1 MLRTLTINDDAS
13 FSARYRRPR
22 DLKKEIQT
30 DIIDTFLDWLNA
42 GREEVIEFRTLARKE
57 FGLNAVRLLPRFAF
71 ENNVRKLLRMVYIG
85 KEDPLPVRVFTR
97 TEIGA
102 LGFLA
107 VVSACATVPVDTS
120 TVSSTVTSPPVVQ
133 SDVVIAPRQPANWL
147 DGIPESN
154 GFRKDA
160 LSGPY
165 NYAIASGYEFAKN
178 KKRLRELVDAGV
190 LVELEESKS
199 LKFNQVSRPYV
210 LPVVAKFVYR
220 LADQYHYDQKCGSL
234 WLNGAARD
242 LEFQMKFKN
251 GSKKSVHS
259 TGMSVDFKTT
269 GIEPRCLTWLK
280 DTLLEIEAAKRID
293 FTAETSPAHFH
304 VTVATHEYEGWLAKR
319 LQVND
324 SETDWLRKAL
334 FYEGGPKESVEGF
347 RAIAWVIRNRVNS
360 ADYPNTIQGVVA
372 EGSTGKYNGGCQF
385 SFMCD
390 GKVEDRYELCRNFL
404 GKLTP
409 YWQYKCDARW
419 EQVTVFAKAF
429 MAETK
434 DPTGGAVLYYTGRK
448 PHWAK
453 SRTEVWGD
461 KKVLLKNGDFKPGT
475 VNDIGSHTF
484 GCSVNRGK
492 DVCMTGEQS

>member
-1 MLRTLTINDDAS
+1 MLSTLTTNTDGS
-13 FSARYRRPR
+13 FTATYHRPR
-22 DLKKEIQT
+22 ELRT
-30 DIIDTFLDWLNA
+30 DIIDSFLDWLHA
-42 GREEVIEFRTLARKE
+42 GREDVIKFRTLARKKY
-57 FGLNAVRLLPRFAF
+57 GLKAVRLLSWFAL
-71 ENNVRKLLRMVYIG
+71 ENNARKILRVVYIG
-85 KEDPLPVRVFTR
+85 EEPLPIRVLTR
-97 TEIGA
+97 AEKVGTLGA
-102 LGFLA
+102 LVLISSCTALSGNASPIAAIA
-107 VVSACATVPVDTS
+107 VT
-120 TVSSTVTSPPVVQ
+120 PVVAQ
-133 SDVVIAPRQPANWL
+133 TTTIALPKPANWL

-165 NYAIASGYEFAKN
+165 EYAVASGYEFAESKE
-178 KKRLRELVDAGV
+178 RLLELVESDV

-199 LKFNQVSRPYV
+199 LKFNKVSRPYV

-220 LADQYHYDQKCGSL
+220 LADQYYYDQKCGPL

-242 LEFQMKFKN
+242 IAFQQKLKN
-251 GSKKSVHS
+251 GSKKSVHP

-319 LQVND
+319 LEVND

-334 FYEGGPKESVEGF
+334 FYEGGPKESIEGF
-347 RAIAWVIRNRVNS
+347 RAIAWVIRNRVDS
-360 ADYPNTIQGVVA
+360 EDHPDTIQAVVA
-372 EGSTGKYNGGCQF
+372 EGSAGKYNGGCQF

-390 GKVEDRYELCRNFL
+390 GKVEDRYELCRNAA
-404 GKLTP
+404 GALTP
-409 YWQYKCDARW
+409 YWRYKCDARW

-429 MAETK
+429 MSETA
-434 DPTGGAVLYYTGRK
+434 DPTGGAVLYYTGKK

-453 SRTEVWGD
+453 SRIEIWGD
-461 KKVLLKNGDFKPGT
+461 KKVELPHGDFKPGT
-475 VNDIGSHTF
+475 VKEIGSHTF
-484 GCSVNRGK
+484 GCSMNRGK
-492 DVCMTGEQS
+492 DVCEGGRS

>member
-1 MLRTLTINDDAS
+1 MLRTLKINGDTYNAS
-13 FSARYRRPR
+13 YYRPQPLRF
-22 DLKKEIQT
+22 DLF
-30 DIIDTFLDWLNA
+30 DTFLDWLNTD
-42 GREEVIEFRTLARKE
+42 RDRVIEFRTIAKKE
-57 FGLNAVRLLPRFAF
+57 YGPKAFKFLPWFAF
-71 ENNVRKLLRMVYIG
+71 VNCVHKILRKAYIG
-85 KEDPLPVRVFTR
+85 HGGIPIDVFTR
-97 TEIGA
+97 GEKIGA
-102 LGFLA
+102 LALFGA
-107 VVSACATVPVDTS
+107 ISACASIPMN
-120 TVSSTVTSPPVVQ
+120 TSPLSTTTITQAVTP
-133 SDVVIAPRQPANWL
+133 SDVSVEQPTPVNWL

-165 NYAIASGYEFAKN
+165 QYALASGYEFAEN
-178 KKRLRELVDAGV
+178 KQRLHELVDAGV

-199 LKFNQVSRPYV
+199 LKFNKVSRPYV

-220 LADQYHYDQKCGSL
+220 LADQYYYDQKCGPL

-242 LEFQMKFKN
+242 IQFQKKLKN
-251 GSKKSVHS
+251 GSKKSVHP

-280 DTLLEIEAAKRID
+280 DTLLEIEAAKRVD

-304 VTVATHEYEGWLAKR
+304 VTVATHEYERWLEKR
-319 LQVND
+319 LEVTD
-324 SETDWLRKAL
+324 PEIDWLRKAL

-360 ADYPNTIQGVVA
+360 EDYPNTIQAVVA

-390 GKVEDRYELCRNFL
+390 GKVEDRYELCRNSA

-429 MAETK
+429 MTETK
-434 DPTGGAVLYYTGRK
+434 DPTSGAVLYYTGKK

-453 SRTEVWGD
+453 SRTEIWGD
-461 KKVLLKNGDFKPGT
+461 KKVHLKNGDFKPDT
-475 VNDIGSHTF
+475 VKEIGSHTF
-484 GCSVNRGK
+484 GCSITRGK
-492 DVCMTGEQS
+492 DVCVEGEQS